1 MTCTR
6 KTGSA
11 LVAALLS
18 FLALA
23 ASGGVQAQSGDG
35 AARVIVAFKPGA
47 ALLSAQTLSATVTGD
62 AVAAQAQRRAN
73 GLATRAGV
81 PLTAGRLFGAR
92 SMVLKASGLDSDT
105 LAARLAAHP
114 DVAYAVPDRRRRAL
128 ATPSDP
134 LFSSGPASGLGPA
147 VGQWYLRA
155 PDATL
160 RSATNAA
167 GAWNF
172 VTGSPSIVVAVLDTG
187 VLGDHV
193 DLAGRV
199 LPGHDLIEDRDPAND
214 GDGRDTDASDP
225 GDWVTSAEDGNPLG
239 PFYKCGAADSSWHGT
254 QVAGIIG
261 AAADNGVGMAGTA
274 HGVRI
279 LPVRVLGKCGG
290 YDSDIIA
297 GLYWAV
303 GKDQEGLP
311 GSTTPARVLNLSL
324 GGTGACSAAYRAA
337 VAELAAPPYNAV
349 VVAAAGNSTG
359 HAVGTPANCPGVIGV
374 VGLRHSGAK
383 VGFSDLGPQVTIAA
397 PGGNCVNIEAG
408 SPCLYPILTTTNSG
422 TRGPV
427 AGGSTW
433 TDSTRISVGTSFAA
447 PIVSGGVALMLSA
460 RPALTPAEAIATL
473 KRTARP
479 FPTSGSDNGA
489 SDPTPVQQC
498 RAPDGTDQLQCYCVT
513 GLCGAGMLDIGAA
526 VMDAAQGVTLASAAQ
541 QLLDFG
547 ESRYPHLFPVR
558 ATTLSSGPF
567 LYRHYPTT
575 GLYLGVAVQSDSTY
589 LLGGVYLL
597 GGAWGNTPSFVGRLT
612 DFITPR

>member
-1 MTCTR
+1 MKFLR
-6 KTGSA
+6 KCGHVLGT
-11 LVAALLS
+11 VATLCAP
-18 FLALA
+18 A
-23 ASGGVQAQSGDG
+23 AWAAERAVPAETS
-35 AARVIVAFKPGA
+35 ARVIVAFKPGA
-47 ALLSAQTLSATVTGD
+47 ALLSAQVLSATPTRD
-62 AVAAQAQRRAN
+62 ALTAQAQRRAN
-73 GLATRAGV
+73 GLAGKAGV
-81 PLTAGRLFGAR
+81 ALTAGRLFGAR
-92 SMVLKASGLDSDT
+92 SMVLKAAGLSSDA

-114 DVAYAVPDRRRRAL
+114 DVAYAVPDRRRRAF
-128 ATPSDP
+128 AVPADP
-134 LFSSGPASGLGPA
+134 LFNAGPASGRGPA

-160 RSATNAA
+160 RSAVNAA
-167 GAWNF
+167 GAWDR

-193 DLAGRV
+193 DLAGQV
-199 LPGHDLIEDRDPAND
+199 LPGYDLIEDRDPAND
-214 GDGRDTDASDP
+214 GDGRDADASDP
-225 GDWVTSAEDGNPLG
+225 GDWITVAEDSNARG
-239 PFYKCGAADSSWHGT
+239 PYHQCGVADSSWHGT

-261 AAADNGVGMAGTA
+261 AAANNGIGMAGTA

-297 GLYWAV
+297 GMYWAV
-303 GKDQEGLP
+303 GKDQDGLP

-324 GGTGACSAAYRAA
+324 GGTGACSSAYRAA

-383 VGFSDLGPQVTIAA
+383 VGFSDLGPEVTIAA

-408 SPCLYPILTTTNSG
+408 SPCLYPILTTSNSG
-422 TRGPV
+422 TRGPA

-433 TDSTRISVGTSFAA
+433 TDGVDISVGTSFAA
-447 PIVSGGVALMLSA
+447 PIVSGAVALVLSA
-460 RPALTPAEAIATL
+460 RPTLTPAEAIATI
-473 KRTARP
+473 KRTTRP
-479 FPTSGSDNGA
+479 FPTTGSDNGA
-489 SDPTPVQQC
+489 SDPNPVQQC
-498 RAPDGTDQLQCYCVT
+498 RTPDGTDQLQCYCLT

-526 VMDAAQGVTLASAAQ
+526 VMDAAQGVTLARAAD

-547 ESRYPHLFPVR
+547 ERSYPNLFPVR
-558 ATTLSSGPF
+558 ATTQASGPF
-567 LYRHYPTT
+567 LYRHYPAT
-575 GLYLGVAVQSDSTY
+575 GLYLGVAVQSDSAY
-589 LLGGVYLL
+589 VLGGVYVL
-597 GGAWGNTPSFVGRLT
+597 GGAWGDTPTFVGRLT